1 MLIPWAQLIP
11 HAISLAE
18 MAGGIL
24 SSNKKEKAKTASN
37 PSFDVASLLIRIEVL
52 ENNELKQAELIQ
64 QMTQQNLTLIK
75 KAKNNYRLALIGIS
89 ASLVSIALFL
99 VIFFLKL

>member
-24 SSNKKEKAKTASN
+24 SSNKKEKAKAAN
-37 PSFDVASLLIRIEVL
+37 YPSFDVASLLSRIEVL
-52 ENNELKQAELIQ
+52 ENNELKQAELIK
-64 QMTQQNLTLIK
+64 QMAEQNLTLIK
-75 KAKNNYRLALIGIS
+75 KAESNYRLAIIGICFS
-89 ASLVSIALFL
+89 ILSIALFCVL
-99 VIFFLKL
+99 FFLKF